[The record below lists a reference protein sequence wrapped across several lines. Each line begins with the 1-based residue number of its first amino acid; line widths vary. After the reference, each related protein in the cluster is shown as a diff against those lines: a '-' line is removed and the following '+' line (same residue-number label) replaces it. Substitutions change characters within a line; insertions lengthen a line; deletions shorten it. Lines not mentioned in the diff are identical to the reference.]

1 MTTTKQGLSFL
12 PVGPAGSATAFAAMM
27 LVLASLPQALA
38 DQAKAD
44 GLAITNTWFR
54 TIMPGRP
61 ASGYFMLRNNSG
73 TPRKLVGAVST
84 ACRSASLHETKKES
98 GVAQM
103 VRIEQIDVPANGG
116 VTFAPGGYHVMC
128 MKPSDAMKPGGTVP
142 LTLKFA
148 DGTELTT
155 DFAVRSITGE

>member
-1 MTTTKQGLSFL
+1 MKKKKMLSSR
-12 PVGPAGSATAFAAMM
+12 PVGRGGSATALAAMM

-44 GLAITNTWFR
+44 GLAITNAWFR

-61 ASGYFMLRNNSG
+61 AGGYFTLRNNSG

-84 ACRSASLHETKKES
+84 ACGSASLHETKEEG
-98 GVAQM
+98 GVAKM
-103 VRIEQIDVPANGG
+103 IPVDQIDVPANGG

-128 MKPSDAMKPGGTVP
+128 MKPSDAMKPGDTVP
-142 LTLKFA
+142 LTLEFA
-148 DGTELTT
+148 DGTKLTI
-155 DFAVRSITGE
+155 DFAVKSITKE